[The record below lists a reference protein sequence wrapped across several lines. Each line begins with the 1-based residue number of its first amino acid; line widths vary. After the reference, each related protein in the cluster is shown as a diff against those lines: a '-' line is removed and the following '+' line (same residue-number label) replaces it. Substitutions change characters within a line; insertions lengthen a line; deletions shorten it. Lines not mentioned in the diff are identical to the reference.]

1 MQAELENYKS
11 NEVNLNVSEDISILY
26 IVQHELL
33 NQKEVEFAGVVL
45 KHQLKEDFSFRIVTK
60 KSKPLDVLHKALQSS
75 SDNAAKVKEMIE
87 SEINKEKSAGSAWSF
102 VRIVKAEWSQ
112 ELRRIFWFVQ
122 NVVSQKQRMKSSQ
135 FPW

>member
-11 NEVNLNVSEDISILY
+11 NEINLNVSEDISILY

-60 KSKPLDVLHKALQSS
+60 KSKPLDILHKALQSS
-75 SDNAAKVKEMIE
+75 SDNVLKVKELIE
-87 SEINKEKSAGSAWSF
+87 SAVNKEKSADST
-102 VRIVKAEWSQ
+102 
-112 ELRRIFWFVQ
+112 
-122 NVVSQKQRMKSSQ
+122 
-135 FPW
+135 

>member
-1 MQAELENYKS
+1 MRAELENYKS
-11 NEVNLNVSEDISILY
+11 NEVNLKVSEDISILY

-75 SDNAAKVKEMIE
+75 SDNAVKVKEMIE
-87 SEINKEKSAGSAWSF
+87 TEINKESAGSA
-102 VRIVKAEWSQ
+102 
-112 ELRRIFWFVQ
+112 
-122 NVVSQKQRMKSSQ
+122 
-135 FPW
+135 

>member
-11 NEVNLNVSEDISILY
+11 NEINLNVSEDISILY

-33 NQKEVEFAGVVL
+33 NEKEVEFAGVVL

-75 SDNAAKVKEMIE
+75 SDNALKIKDMIN
-87 SEINKEKSAGSAWSF
+87 STVTNEKSAG
-102 VRIVKAEWSQ
+102 
-112 ELRRIFWFVQ
+112 
-122 NVVSQKQRMKSSQ
+122 
-135 FPW
+135 PT

>member
-11 NEVNLNVSEDISILY
+11 NEINLNVSEDISILY

-33 NQKEVEFAGVVL
+33 NEKEVEFAGVVL

-75 SDNAAKVKEMIE
+75 SDNALKIRDMTNSAVA
-87 SEINKEKSAGSAWSF
+87 NEKSAGST
-102 VRIVKAEWSQ
+102 
-112 ELRRIFWFVQ
+112 
-122 NVVSQKQRMKSSQ
+122 
-135 FPW
+135 

>member
-45 KHQLKEDFSFRIVTK
+45 KHQLKGDFSFRIVTK
-60 KSKPLDVLHKALQSS
+60 KSKPLDALHKALQSS
-75 SDNAAKVKEMIE
+75 TDNAAIVKEMIE
-87 SEINKEKSAGSAWSF
+87 SEINKEKSDGSA
-102 VRIVKAEWSQ
+102 
-112 ELRRIFWFVQ
+112 
-122 NVVSQKQRMKSSQ
+122 
-135 FPW
+135 

>member
-11 NEVNLNVSEDISILY
+11 NEINLNVSEDISILY

-33 NQKEVEFAGVVL
+33 NEKEVEFAGVVL

-75 SDNAAKVKEMIE
+75 TDNVLKIKDMIN
-87 SEINKEKSAGSAWSF
+87 SAVTNEKSAGST
-102 VRIVKAEWSQ
+102 
-112 ELRRIFWFVQ
+112 
-122 NVVSQKQRMKSSQ
+122 
-135 FPW
+135 

>member
-11 NEVNLNVSEDISILY
+11 NEVNLNISEDISILY

-60 KSKPLDVLHKALQSS
+60 KSKPLDVLHKALLSS
-75 SDNAAKVKEMIE
+75 SDNAVKIKEMIE
-87 SEINKEKSAGSAWSF
+87 SEINKEKSAGSA
-102 VRIVKAEWSQ
+102 
-112 ELRRIFWFVQ
+112 
-122 NVVSQKQRMKSSQ
+122 
-135 FPW
+135 

>member
-45 KHQLKEDFSFRIVTK
+45 KHQLKEDFSFCNNLIRVYLLFK
-60 KSKPLDVLHKALQSS
+60 LQSWCPTW
-75 SDNAAKVKEMIE
+75 
-87 SEINKEKSAGSAWSF
+87 EK
-102 VRIVKAEWSQ
+102 
-112 ELRRIFWFVQ
+112 
-122 NVVSQKQRMKSSQ
+122 
-135 FPW
+135 

>member
-11 NEVNLNVSEDISILY
+11 NEINLNVSEDISILY

-33 NQKEVEFAGVVL
+33 NEKEVEFAGVVL

-75 SDNAAKVKEMIE
+75 SDNALKIKDMIN
-87 SEINKEKSAGSAWSF
+87 SSVTNEKSAG
-102 VRIVKAEWSQ
+102 
-112 ELRRIFWFVQ
+112 
-122 NVVSQKQRMKSSQ
+122 
-135 FPW
+135 PT

>member
-11 NEVNLNVSEDISILY
+11 NEINLNVSEDISILY

-33 NQKEVEFAGVVL
+33 NEKEVEFAGVVL

-75 SDNAAKVKEMIE
+75 SDNALKIKDMIN
-87 SEINKEKSAGSAWSF
+87 SPVTNEKSAG
-102 VRIVKAEWSQ
+102 
-112 ELRRIFWFVQ
+112 
-122 NVVSQKQRMKSSQ
+122 
-135 FPW
+135 PT

>member
-45 KHQLKEDFSFRIVTK
+45 KHQLKGDFSFRIVTK

-75 SDNAAKVKEMIE
+75 TDSAAKVKEMIE
-87 SEINKEKSAGSAWSF
+87 SEINKEKSDGSA
-102 VRIVKAEWSQ
+102 
-112 ELRRIFWFVQ
+112 
-122 NVVSQKQRMKSSQ
+122 
-135 FPW
+135 

>member
-11 NEVNLNVSEDISILY
+11 NEINLNVSEDISILY

-33 NQKEVEFAGVVL
+33 NEKEVEFAGVVL

-75 SDNAAKVKEMIE
+75 SDNVLKIKDMIN
-87 SEINKEKSAGSAWSF
+87 SAVTNEKSAG
-102 VRIVKAEWSQ
+102 
-112 ELRRIFWFVQ
+112 
-122 NVVSQKQRMKSSQ
+122 
-135 FPW
+135 PT

>member
-11 NEVNLNVSEDISILY
+11 NEINLNVSEDISILY

-33 NQKEVEFAGVVL
+33 NEKEVEFAGVVL

-75 SDNAAKVKEMIE
+75 SDNALKIKDMI
-87 SEINKEKSAGSAWSF
+87 NLAVTNGKSAD
-102 VRIVKAEWSQ
+102 
-112 ELRRIFWFVQ
+112 
-122 NVVSQKQRMKSSQ
+122 
-135 FPW
+135 PT

>member
-1 MQAELENYKS
+1 MQAEIENYKP

-60 KSKPLDVLHKALQSS
+60 KTKPLDVLHKALQFSS
-75 SDNAAKVKEMIE
+75 ENALKVKEMIE
-87 SEINKEKSAGSAWSF
+87 SEINKEKSANSA
-102 VRIVKAEWSQ
+102 
-112 ELRRIFWFVQ
+112 
-122 NVVSQKQRMKSSQ
+122 
-135 FPW
+135 

>member
-33 NQKEVEFAGVVL
+33 NEKEVEFAGVVL

-60 KSKPLDVLHKALQSS
+60 KSKALDILHKALQSS
-75 SDNAAKVKEMIE
+75 SNNAIKVQDLIE
-87 SEINKEKSAGSAWSF
+87 STLNKEKGTDSA
-102 VRIVKAEWSQ
+102 
-112 ELRRIFWFVQ
+112 
-122 NVVSQKQRMKSSQ
+122 
-135 FPW
+135 

>member
-11 NEVNLNVSEDISILY
+11 NEINLNVSEDISILY

-33 NQKEVEFAGVVL
+33 NEKEVEFAGVVL

-75 SDNAAKVKEMIE
+75 SDNALKISDMMNSAVA
-87 SEINKEKSAGSAWSF
+87 NEKSAGST
-102 VRIVKAEWSQ
+102 
-112 ELRRIFWFVQ
+112 
-122 NVVSQKQRMKSSQ
+122 
-135 FPW
+135 

>member
-45 KHQLKEDFSFRIVTK
+45 KHQLKGDFSFRIVTK
-60 KSKPLDVLHKALQSS
+60 KSKPLDVLRKALQSS
-75 SDNAAKVKEMIE
+75 TDNAAKVKEMIE
-87 SEINKEKSAGSAWSF
+87 SEINKEKSDGSA
-102 VRIVKAEWSQ
+102 
-112 ELRRIFWFVQ
+112 
-122 NVVSQKQRMKSSQ
+122 
-135 FPW
+135 

>member
-11 NEVNLNVSEDISILY
+11 NEINLNVSEDISILY

-33 NQKEVEFAGVVL
+33 NEKEVEFAGVVL

-75 SDNAAKVKEMIE
+75 SDNALKIKDMIN
-87 SEINKEKSAGSAWSF
+87 SAVINEKSAS
-102 VRIVKAEWSQ
+102 
-112 ELRRIFWFVQ
+112 
-122 NVVSQKQRMKSSQ
+122 
-135 FPW
+135 PT

>member
-11 NEVNLNVSEDISILY
+11 NEINLNVSEDISILY

-33 NQKEVEFAGVVL
+33 NEKEVEFAGVVL

-75 SDNAAKVKEMIE
+75 SDNTLKINDMIN
-87 SEINKEKSAGSAWSF
+87 SAVTNEKSAG
-102 VRIVKAEWSQ
+102 
-112 ELRRIFWFVQ
+112 
-122 NVVSQKQRMKSSQ
+122 
-135 FPW
+135 PT

>member
-1 MQAELENYKS
+1 MQAEIENYKA

-60 KSKPLDVLHKALQSS
+60 KSKPLDILHKALQAS
-75 SDNAAKVKEMIE
+75 SDNALKVKEMIE
-87 SEINKEKSAGSAWSF
+87 SEINKEKSAGSTWNF

-112 ELRRIFWFVQ
+112 E
-122 NVVSQKQRMKSSQ
+122 
-135 FPW
+135 

>member
-11 NEVNLNVSEDISILY
+11 NEINLNVSEDISILY

-33 NQKEVEFAGVVL
+33 NEKEVEFAGVVL

-75 SDNAAKVKEMIE
+75 SDNALKIKDMFNSAVT
-87 SEINKEKSAGSAWSF
+87 NEKSAG
-102 VRIVKAEWSQ
+102 
-112 ELRRIFWFVQ
+112 
-122 NVVSQKQRMKSSQ
+122 
-135 FPW
+135 PT